1 MSLSLQ
7 EKIKD
12 LEDKLEKLKAKLNDP
27 PANFKPYY
35 RIRYNEDESIYL
47 MEEKIL
53 TEISEDERVYPTD
66 PWEDLA
72 DAEGRHFDSEQ
83 YHPSKEELLGQEYQ
97 YTFNNMHE
105 NLQRM
110 SALKELAIKENIS
123 LILEEDPSVALA

>member
-1 MSLSLQ
+1 MTLQ

-12 LEDKLEKLKAKLNDP
+12 LEDKLEKLKDKLNNP
-27 PANFKPYY
+27 SASNFKPYY

-47 MEEKIL
+47 EEKIL

-97 YTFNNMHE
+97 HAFDNMQE
-105 NLQRM
+105 SLQRM
-110 SALKELAIKENIS
+110 SALKELATKENIS
-123 LILEEDPSVALA
+123 L